1 MVDVSGRGDSTCR
14 GPVASLR
21 ICRKACVAGGQ
32 RARDVC
38 SKYWKGP
45 ETECQHV
52 CEVVAPFKRAN
63 QERRHRCVQL
73 RGSGLGHGTWEE
85 LGAKAGSWEQ
95 GWAGT

>member
-1 MVDVSGRGDSTCR
+1 MGDIPGTGESTR
-14 GPVASLR
+14 KGPVASLR

-38 SKYWKGP
+38 SKYWP
-45 ETECQHV
+45 ETECQHGY
-52 CEVVAPFKRAN
+52 EVVAPFNRAS
-63 QERRHRCVQL
+63 QERRHRFVQL
-73 RGSGLGHGTWEE
+73 RGPGLGHGTWEE